1 MVTRESAI
9 NTARLFVNDCQTNGL
24 TFHKVILFGSAAK
37 NMLHE
42 WSDIDLLLISDQFS
56 DNIFENLKLYSKI
69 NIKYP
74 IIETHPYPTEY
85 YYEGDDFIEEISKES
100 IEIFPALQKETV

>member
-9 NTARLFVNDCQTNGL
+9 NTAKLFINDCQSTGL
-24 TFHKVILFGSAAK
+24 SFHKVLLFGSAAR
-37 NMLHE
+37 NTTHE

-56 DNIFENLKLYSKI
+56 DNVFENIKLYSKI

-74 IIETHPYPTEY
+74 VIETHPYPTKY
-85 YYEGDDFIEEISKES
+85 YYEGDDFIKEISKEG
-100 IEIFPALQKETV
+100 IEILPAPNQG

>member
-9 NTARLFVNDCQTNGL
+9 NTARLFIKDCQSNGL
-24 TFHKVILFGSAAK
+24 TFHKVFLFGSAVK
-37 NMLHE
+37 NMTHE

-56 DNIFENLKLYSKI
+56 DNVFENLKLYSKI

-74 IIETHPYPTEY
+74 VIETHPYPTKY
-85 YYEGDDFIEEISKES
+85 YKEGDDFIMKISKES
-100 IEIFPALQKETV
+100 IEILPPPNNTL

>member
-9 NTARLFVNDCQTNGL
+9 KTARLFINDCQSNGL
-24 TFHKVILFGSAAK
+24 TFHKVLLFGSAAK
-37 NMLHE
+37 NMTHE

-56 DNIFENLKLYSKI
+56 DNVFENLKLYSKI

-74 IIETHPYPTEY
+74 AIETHPYPTKY
-85 YYEGDDFIEEISKES
+85 YNEGDEFIKEITKES
-100 IEIFPALQKETV
+100 IEILPTPNAV

>member
-9 NTARLFVNDCQTNGL
+9 NTARLFIKDCQSIGL
-24 TFHKVILFGSAAK
+24 TFHKVFLFGSAAK
-37 NMLHE
+37 NMTHE

-56 DNIFENLKLYSKI
+56 DNVFENLKLYSKI

-74 IIETHPYPTEY
+74 VIETHPYPIKY
-85 YYEGDDFIEEISKES
+85 YYEGDDFIKEICKEG
-100 IEIFPALQKETV
+100 IEILAIANK

>member
-9 NTARLFVNDCQTNGL
+9 NIARLFIDDCLSNGL
-24 TFHKVILFGSAAK
+24 TFHKVFLFGSAAK
-37 NMLHE
+37 EKTHE

-74 IIETHPYPTEY
+74 VIETHPYPTKY
-85 YYEGDDFIEEISKES
+85 YFEGDDFIKEICKES
-100 IEIFPALQKETV
+100 IEIMPTSNK